1 MGKGGKVDQ
10 TETDLA
16 DDQKLKVYKWQEIKQ
31 NKWIVIDNLVYDVSR
46 FSRKHPGGERL
57 MLNHAGQDATDAFT
71 CFHNDMKK
79 VSKYMNPIRI
89 GRVQPESDINPN
101 EERKAELHKDF
112 QNLKA
117 LAEKKGLFKAN
128 MGFFLL
134 HFMQLIILDLI
145 AAYIIYK
152 SGYANW
158 FTYSLA
164 VACLVIVQAQAGWL
178 QHDFGH
184 LSVFKSN
191 KMNHLVQNII
201 IGGIMGFS
209 AHWWNYRHYQHHAK
223 PNTIK
228 RDPDIRFGVLYL
240 IGKVIPIEYGKKKIG
255 KLPYNLQQFYFFF
268 TLPPLLIPIY
278 FVIETVYFLIKKRK
292 LHEIMWISIY
302 LLRWYAMF
310 VPTLGFIGTVKL
322 YFLVR
327 FFESFWFVWST
338 QISHLPMTVD
348 YDKDL
353 SWFRSQLN
361 STCNV
366 EQSAFNDWVSGHLN
380 FQIEHHLFPT
390 MPRHNYYKIAPD
402 VRELCKK
409 YNIDYQCKTMSQAT
423 IDIYKCLKESG
434 EMWYEAYNM

>member
-1 MGKGGKVDQ
+1 
-10 TETDLA
+10 
-16 DDQKLKVYKWQEIKQ
+16 
-31 NKWIVIDNLVYDVSR
+31 

-57 MLNHAGQDATDAFT
+57 MLNHAGQDATDAFS
-71 CFHNDMKK
+71 CFHTDMKK
-79 VSKYMNPIRI
+79 VRKYMSPILI
-89 GRVQPESDINPN
+89 GQVMPESDVNPN
-101 EERKAELHKDF
+101 EERKTELHKDF
-112 QNLKA
+112 QNLKL
-117 LAEKKGLFKAN
+117 LAEKKGLFKAKPI
-128 MGFFLL
+128 FFLL
-134 HFMQLIILDLI
+134 HFLQLVLLDLL
-145 AAYIIYK
+145 AAYIIRK
-152 SGYANW
+152 SGFANW
-158 FTYSLA
+158 LAYSIA
-164 VACLVIVQAQAGWL
+164 VACLVIVQVGKFAHLSSAILFCSKAQAGWL

-184 LSVFKSN
+184 LSVFRSN
-191 KMNHLVQNII
+191 KMNHFVQNII

-209 AHWWNYRHYQHHAK
+209 ANWWNYRHYQHHAK

-228 RDPDIRFGVLYL
+228 RDPDIRFGLLYL
-240 IGKVIPIEYGKKKIG
+240 IGKVVPVEFGKKKMA

-302 LLRWYAMF
+302 LIRWYAMF
-310 VPTLGFIGTVKL
+310 VPALGLMGTIKL

-327 FFESFWFVWST
+327 VFESVWFVWST
-338 QISHLPMTVD
+338 QISHLPMNVD

-402 VRELCKK
+402 VKELCKK
-409 YNIDYQCKTMSQAT
+409 YNIEYQCKTMSQAT
-423 IDIYKCLKESG
+423 YDIYNCLKESG
-434 EMWYEAYNM
+434 ELWYEAYNM